1 MAKIRSLHILQE
13 ALDRELGWRIH
24 ELSFLRRQIT
34 GAKDSAQPAYIR
46 AGISMLYAHWEGFI
60 KASASYYLEYVSFK
74 KTKFSAAAD
83 TFAYL
88 SVKRD
93 IDKLSKTRDHSFGLK
108 VYREL
113 LKKVFSDEPLY
124 FSTDIDTGS
133 NLNSKRFLSIL
144 SATGISE
151 TKYEPYFNLLDEVL
165 LARRNEIAHGQFL
178 PVERDSFLETY
189 DDMIMLM
196 RWFKT
201 DVENCAST
209 DSYLLKE
216 A

>member
-1 MAKIRSLHILQE
+1 MAKIRTLAILQE
-13 ALDRELGWRIH
+13 ALDRELSWRIH
-24 ELSFLRRQIT
+24 ELSFLKRQIMA
-34 GAKDSAQPAYIR
+34 AKDIAESAYIR

-60 KASASYYLEYVSFK
+60 KTSASLYLEYVNFK
-74 KTKFSAAAD
+74 RAKFSVAAD

-88 SVKRD
+88 AVKRD
-93 IDKLSKTRDHSFGLK
+93 IDELSKTKDHVFGLRIYRDIIRK
-108 VYREL
+108 VI
-113 LKKVFSDEPLY
+113 SDEPLF
-124 FSTDIDTGS
+124 FSTDVDTGS

-151 TKYEPYFNLLDEVL
+151 SKYEPYFNLIDEAL

-178 PVERDSFLETY
+178 PVERDSFLKTY
-189 DDMIMLM
+189 DDVIMLM

-209 DSYLLKE
+209 DSYLQKE